1 MVYGWFNIIWR
12 VCWFE
17 ESHCSPALLKG
28 SYLFHRTSC
37 SNFCL
42 KSTVLNVRKH
52 LRPFNFNFTISQQQL
67 RLFIRYSKFFN
78 RAIAHCT
85 WKKKVGSSYA
95 FFQRCDNYLYR
106 ILAAIHSFNGI
117 VHFSDVKILPMQLS
131 FNLFLNT
138 SYRETNFLS
147 KQLYFQNSTDYIEIR
162 TAIWSL
168 YFFTERSF

>member
-1 MVYGWFNIIWR
+1 MVYGWFKKIWR

-28 SYLFHRTSC
+28 SYLFHRASC

-85 WKKKVGSSYA
+85 WKKRLVLAMRSFKGAIIIYIEYSQPSILSTV
-95 FFQRCDNYLYR
+95 LY
-106 ILAAIHSFNGI
+106 I
-117 VHFSDVKILPMQLS
+117 
-131 FNLFLNT
+131 FLT
-138 SYRETNFLS
+138 LRFYQCNFLS
-147 KQLYFQNSTDYIEIR
+147 TYFWTPVTVKQISYQSSCIFR
-162 TAIWSL
+162 TALIIL
-168 YFFTERSF
+168 K